1 MARPGPPSPWR
12 ATRNPRASANRP
24 PNGEHELGALRK
36 RDRIGDVVRQ
46 PLTTAAVDR
55 QLPGHYRKVW
65 SGGWRAGVGS
75 ASPIP
80 C

>member
-1 MARPGPPSPWR
+1 
-12 ATRNPRASANRP
+12 
-24 PNGEHELGALRK
+24 LGALRK

-46 PLTTAAVDR
+46 PLTTAALDR

-80 C
+80 Y